1 MYLLGQGIFAQ
12 KLTLKITSKEPLE
25 NTFLQKINYTD
36 SHKDTLSLYKEIEKI
51 DLLLKKTG
59 YFLHQK
65 EITQAIKNEYTVSY
79 TLGFRVQSVHIYIP
93 NTVNHKKRGDTLK
106 LKTGNVESFLNTIS
120 NQLDQEGK
128 SFSEV
133 SLKNLKLKKNSL
145 LATLQVNERNVRKID
160 NIIIKGY
167 SSISDRVI
175 TYDLNVKK
183 NDVFSSEKLNEI
195 STLTRSL
202 LFVEEIKP
210 PEVLF
215 AKDSTILYLYLKK
228 KSNNSFD
235 GIVSFASNDN
245 NNKLLFNGTVD
256 LKLKNLFD
264 GGENVSVFW
273 NSIGNQKQEFSLAA
287 QIPYVFNSRIS
298 PDVRFNL
305 YKQDSTFLNTEFNPK
320 LRYKIN
326 SKSSVSLNYLNLT
339 SNNLKESITSNNI
352 ESFDRSL
359 LGIGY
364 QYKSPK
370 TTVLGQT
377 GLNISV
383 EALFG
388 NRNTDTKKSQQYEFN
403 LEVSNTFVLNE
414 RNQIYIRNQTG
425 ILLSDFLLENEVFRI
440 GGANSIRGFNE
451 QSIFTSQFS
460 YINMEYRYVTSR
472 TSYLYSISDI
482 GFIKTINDLTE
493 SIFGLGFGYLFS
505 IKKTQVNL
513 GLVVGRQPSEGFNLN
528 SSKFIINW
536 KSFF

>member
-1 MYLLGQGIFAQ
+1 M
-12 KLTLKITSKEPLE
+12 
-25 NTFLQKINYTD
+25 
-36 SHKDTLSLYKEIEKI
+36 
-51 DLLLKKTG
+51 
-59 YFLHQK
+59 HQK
-65 EITQAIKNEYTVSY
+65 VVTQTIKNEYTVSY
-79 TLGFRVQSVHIYIP
+79 SLGFRVQSIHIYIP
-93 NTVNHKKRGDTLK
+93 NTINHKKRGDTLK
-106 LKTGNVESFLNTIS
+106 LKTSDVESFLHTVS
-120 NQLDQEGK
+120 NQLDQEGR

-133 SLKNLKLKKNSL
+133 SLKNLKLKDNNL
-145 LATLQVNERNVRKID
+145 LATLQVNERNIRKIN

-167 SSISDRVI
+167 SNISDKVI
-175 TYDLNVKK
+175 TYDLNVQK
-183 NDVFSSEKLNEI
+183 NDLFSSKKLSEI
-195 STLTRSL
+195 SNLTKSL

-256 LKLKNLFD
+256 LQLKNLFD

-273 NSIGNQKQEFSLAA
+273 NSIGNQKQEFSLST

-320 LRYKIN
+320 LQYKIN
-326 SKSSVSLNYLNLT
+326 SKSSISLTYVNLT

-352 ESFDRSL
+352 ESFSRSL
-359 LGIGY
+359 FGIGY

-370 TTVLGQT
+370 TTILGQT
-377 GLNISV
+377 GFNISF
-383 EALFG
+383 ESLFG
-388 NRNTDTKKSQQYEFN
+388 SRNTNMDKSQQYELN
-403 LEVSNTFVLNE
+403 LELSNTFVLNE

-425 ILLSDFLLENEVFRI
+425 ILLSDFLLENEIFRI

-460 YINMEYRYVTSR
+460 YINMEYRFVTSKS
-472 TSYLYSISDI
+472 SYLYSISDV
-482 GFIKTINDLTE
+482 GFVKTINALTE
-493 SIFGLGFGYLFS
+493 TIFGLGFGYLFTM
-505 IKKTQVNL
+505 KKTQVDL
-513 GLVVGRQPSEGFNLN
+513 GFVLGRQPSEGFNLN